1 MENKAVYVVGGAANH
16 VREACLVALSEW
28 AEPEG
33 PEVKAALRLAA
44 WSEVEF
50 SRQIGVND
58 RTVRRWTAGERP
70 IPYTAW
76 CILAA
81 QAGFGLIWQ
90 NSLEIKRGKE

>member
-1 MENKAVYVVGGAANH
+1 MENEVVYMVGGAADH
-16 VREACLVALSEW
+16 VREACLVSLSGW
-28 AEPEG
+28 TEPEG
-33 PEVKAALRLAA
+33 SEVKSALRLAG

-76 CILAA
+76 CMLAA
-81 QAGFGLIWQ
+81 QAGFGFIWQ
-90 NSLEIKRGKE
+90 NSLELKGGNE